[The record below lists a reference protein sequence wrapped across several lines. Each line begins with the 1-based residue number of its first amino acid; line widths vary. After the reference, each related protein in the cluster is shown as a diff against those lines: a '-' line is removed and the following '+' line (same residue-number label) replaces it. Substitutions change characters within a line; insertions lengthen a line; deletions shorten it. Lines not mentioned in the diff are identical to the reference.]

1 MNDEAIERNAT
12 ARPVAVSVIIP
23 ARNEA
28 KAIAATVAAVER
40 ARARFGAGEVEVI
53 VVDNLS
59 NDDTAG
65 VAQAAGDVRV
75 LRSARLKAP
84 CARNDGAAAARGD
97 LLVFVDA
104 DTRIPE
110 DGLLRAS
117 ALARQHDVG
126 IFRIEGDGPDWRSR
140 LWWGFW
146 NLVRHLPLP
155 HAKAL
160 PAFMFC
166 TRDAFR
172 RYGPFDERVVI
183 GEEWPLTAGC
193 YRADRARFV
202 YDSATAAVT
211 SSRRMERQPFGYV
224 RTFAKYVWAVLHY
237 SGRIHYSDRIR

>member
-1 MNDEAIERNAT
+1 MTWPSNRNAT
-12 ARPVAVSVIIP
+12 ARPISVSVIIP

-28 KAIAATVAAVER
+28 KVIAATVAAVER
-40 ARARFGAGEVEVI
+40 ARARFGAGKVEVI

-59 NDDTAG
+59 SDGTAG
-65 VAQAAGDVRV
+65 VALAAGDVYI
-75 LRSARLKAP
+75 LGGTRLKAP

-117 ALARQHDVG
+117 ALAQHHDVG
-126 IFRIEGDGPDWRSR
+126 IFRIEGDGPGWRSR

-166 TRDAFR
+166 TRDAFL

-183 GEEWPLTAGC
+183 GEEWPITAGC

-211 SSRRMERQPFGYV
+211 SNRRMERQRFGYV
-224 RTFAKYVWAVLHY
+224 RTLTKYVWAVLHY